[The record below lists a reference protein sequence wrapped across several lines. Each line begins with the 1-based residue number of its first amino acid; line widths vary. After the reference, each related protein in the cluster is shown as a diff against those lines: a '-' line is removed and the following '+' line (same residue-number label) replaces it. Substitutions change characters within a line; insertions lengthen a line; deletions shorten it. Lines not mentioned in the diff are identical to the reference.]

1 MATLREFLSQ
11 CIDHLRSLDPSLPG
25 DLSLALAPEL
35 FLTVAA
41 LVVLLTVAWR
51 HRTAADA
58 RLAGWLTAGS
68 LVIGLLLLILWATA
82 GAATPGLP
90 LMIALDG
97 YRWAGGALVLV
108 AAIATVLLS
117 IGYLEREGIVA
128 PEYYVLILLAVIG
141 MLCMTGAAD
150 LIVLFLGLEIMSVSV
165 YVLAGY
171 DRQSAFSAEAALK
184 YFLIG
189 AFGSAFLL
197 YGIALLYGATGST
210 NLQIIGT
217 QLAGARLTTMA
228 ALGLAMLLIGLLFK
242 VAVAPFHMWAPDVYE
257 GAPTP
262 VTTFMATAVKVAGFL
277 ALVRVLMQSFPE
289 AVAAWSGPIGI
300 LAALTMILGNLVAL
314 SQRSLKRMLAYSS
327 VAHAGYVLVA
337 VRPGTTYG
345 AASVWLYLAA
355 YTLTSI
361 ITFGV
366 LQSLGRSGERDVTLD
381 RVAGLAEERPWLA
394 FAMTVGLLSLLG
406 FPGTFGFIGKWSIL
420 MTSVADGERVLAVVL
435 VLTSAVSA
443 GYYLPV
449 IMSMYMRKSPAP
461 GSYSDAKLGRPAA
474 SVVAVATI
482 LVLLLGVLPSGVR
495 IGNQWR
501 GSLIAFADNV
511 ADDLRTVFSQQ
522 GR

>member
-1 MATLREFLSQ
+1 MAQIDLPPLDLTSPLGLSA
-11 CIDHLRSLDPSLPG
+11 
-25 DLSLALAPEL
+25 ALAPEF
-35 FLTVAA
+35 FLTCAA
-41 LVVLLTVAWR
+41 LIVLLFVAWR
-51 HRTAADA
+51 HKTAADA
-58 RLAGWLTAGS
+58 RIAGWLSVAS
-68 LVIGLLLLILWATA
+68 LVLALTILVGMAVGGATA
-82 GAATPGLP
+82 AGLP
-90 LMIALDG
+90 MMISLDG
-97 YRWAGGALVLV
+97 YRWAGGALVLI

-117 IGYLEREGIVA
+117 IGYLEREGILA

-150 LIVLFLGLEIMSVSV
+150 LIVLFLGLEIMSVAV

-197 YGIALLYGATGST
+197 YGIALLYGATGHT
-210 NLQIIGT
+210 NLQLIGA
-217 QLAGARLTTMA
+217 QVAGAKLTTMA
-228 ALGLAMLLIGLLFK
+228 GLGLAMLLIGFLFK
-242 VAVAPFHMWAPDVYE
+242 VAAAPFHMWAPDVYE

-262 VTTFMATAVKVAGFL
+262 VTTFMATAVKVSAFI
-277 ALVRVLMQSFPE
+277 ALMRVLMQSFPE
-289 AVAAWSGPIGI
+289 AVATWSGPIGI
-300 LAALTMILGNLVAL
+300 LAALTMIIGNLVAL

-337 VRPGTTYG
+337 VRPGTLYG
-345 AASVWLYLAA
+345 AGAVWVYLVA

-361 ITFGV
+361 VTFGI

-394 FAMTVGLLSLLG
+394 FAMTVGLLSLMG
-406 FPGTFGFIGKWSIL
+406 FPGTFGFIGKWSLLNASI
-420 MTSVADGERVLAVVL
+420 ADGERILAVVL

-449 IMSMYMRKSPAP
+449 IMSMYMRRSPAP
-461 GSYSDAKLGRPAA
+461 GTYADARLGRPAA
-474 SVVAVATI
+474 FVVAVATV
-482 LVLLLGVLPSGVR
+482 LVLLLGIWPREVVKYSDTTA
-495 IGNQWR
+495 N
-501 GSLIAFADNV
+501 
-511 ADDLRTVFSQQ
+511 DLRTVFSQQ

>member
-1 MATLREFLSQ
+1 MALFALQ
-11 CIDHLRSLDPSLPG
+11 QLDLTTAIGQSA
-25 DLSLALAPEL
+25 ALAPEL
-35 FLTVAA
+35 FLTGAS
-41 LVVLLTVAWR
+41 LVVLLFVAWR
-51 HRTAADA
+51 HTTAADA
-58 RLAGWLTAGS
+58 RVTGWLAVASLALTLVVMVGMAVKGVTAGGFS
-68 LVIGLLLLILWATA
+68 M
-82 GAATPGLP
+82 
-90 LMIALDG
+90 MIALDG
-97 YRWAGGALVLV
+97 YRWAGGILVLL

-117 IGYLEREGIVA
+117 LGYLEREGISA
-128 PEYYVLILLAVIG
+128 PEYYVLILLAVVG

-197 YGIALLYGATGST
+197 YGIALLYGATGHT
-210 NLQIIGT
+210 NLQLIGL
-217 QLAGARLTTMA
+217 QLAGQPLSMMA
-228 ALGLAMLLIGLLFK
+228 GLGLAMLLIGLLFK
-242 VAVAPFHMWAPDVYE
+242 VAAAPFHMWAPDVYE

-262 VTTFMATAVKVAGFL
+262 VTTFMATAVKVSAFL
-277 ALVRVLMQSFPE
+277 ALMRVLMQSFPE
-289 AVAAWSGPIGI
+289 AAAQWSGPIGI
-300 LAALTMILGNLVAL
+300 LAALTMVLGNLIAL

-337 VRPGTTYG
+337 VRPGTPYG

-361 ITFGV
+361 ITFGI

-381 RVAGLAEERPWLA
+381 RIAGLAEERPWTA
-394 FAMTVGLLSLLG
+394 FAMTVGMLSLMG

-420 MTSVADGERVLAVVL
+420 MASVADGERVLAVVL
-435 VLTSAVSA
+435 VLTSVVSA

-461 GSYSDAKLGRPAA
+461 GTYADARLGRPAMA
-474 SVVAVATI
+474 VVAVATA
-482 LVLLLGVLPSGVR
+482 LVLLFGIIPAGIKLPG
-495 IGNQWR
+495 GEWT
-501 GSLIAFADNV
+501 GSLIKYADTV
-511 ADDLRTVFSQQ
+511 ADQLTTAFGQPPR
-522 GR
+522 